1 MLYKNLNKQENT
13 RGFFFLSF
21 FQKKTLKKT
30 LSSLC
35 LCLYHN
41 CNEKTEIEQ
50 NLEESSQSL
59 HIILL

>member
-13 RGFFFLSF
+13 KGFFFLSF
-21 FQKKTLKKT
+21 FQKKNLKKT
-30 LSSLC
+30 LSSFC

-41 CNEKTEIEQ
+41 CNEKTEIEK
-50 NLEESSQSL
+50 NLEESQSP

>member
-21 FQKKTLKKT
+21 FQKKNLKKI

-35 LCLYHN
+35 LSLYHN

-50 NLEESSQSL
+50 NLEESQSP